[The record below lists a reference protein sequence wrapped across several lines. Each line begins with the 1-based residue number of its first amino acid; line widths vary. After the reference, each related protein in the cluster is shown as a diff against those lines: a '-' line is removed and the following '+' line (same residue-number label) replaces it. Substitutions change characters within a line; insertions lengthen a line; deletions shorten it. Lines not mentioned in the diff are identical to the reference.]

1 MAKLH
6 EEVLVVKV
14 STLVAD
20 KADITEMLGNET
32 IHSLEAVIKELLAN
46 DPHVMIEIE
55 RA

>member
-6 EEVLVVKV
+6 EEVLVVKI

-20 KADITEMLGNET
+20 KADITEIANNDLINN
-32 IHSLEAVIKELLAN
+32 LEAVIKELVP
-46 DPHVMIEIE
+46 DPHMMVEVE

>member
-6 EEVLVVKV
+6 EEVLVVKI

-20 KADITEMLGNET
+20 HADITEMASNEMV
-32 IHSLEAVIKELLAN
+32 HSLEAVIKELLSN
-46 DPHVMIEIE
+46 DPHVMVEIE